1 MLPRAIKSAYYAV
14 AGPLMRLN
22 AIAYRSLRAPRH
34 GTVKVHLGPGQTNY
48 IAGWINVDANLVTA
62 KCDVWADLRHPLPF
76 QDASVQVF
84 YSHHVVEHLPDLD
97 FHFAEVF
104 RCLVPGGLYRVGGPH
119 GDNAIRKFTEN
130 DPAWFG
136 DFPDKRQSVGGRFAN
151 FILCRNEHLTILTGS
166 YLRELMGN
174 AGFGEPRLCAPA
186 SETSDPSLIDAS
198 VLGKEYE
205 STPECPHTLIV
216 EARRPL

>member
-1 MLPRAIKSAYYAV
+1 MLPRAIKSAYYMV
-14 AGPLMRLN
+14 AAPLMRLN
-22 AIAYRSLRAPRH
+22 AMAYRALRAPRE
-34 GTVKVHLGPGQTNY
+34 GPVKVHLGPGQKNY
-48 IAGWINVDANLVTA
+48 IPGWINVEANLFTR
-62 KCDVWADLRHPLPF
+62 CDVWADLRHPLPF
-76 QDASVQVF
+76 HDASVQVF

-97 FHFAEVF
+97 SHFAEVF

-130 DPAWFG
+130 DAAWFG
-136 DFPDKRQSVGGRFAN
+136 DFPDKRESVGGRFAN

-174 AGFGEPRLCAPA
+174 AGFGEPRICAPTM
-186 SETSDPSLIDAS
+186 ETTDPSLIDAS

-216 EARRPL
+216 EARRPG